1 MSEQVAYAMVS
12 MLKGVVDFGTAK
24 RIRSTYGLRAEI
36 AGKTGT
42 TNDNSDG
49 WFIGVVPKIC
59 AGAWVGGDEKS
70 IRFRSTA
77 LGSGSNMALPIWAKF
92 MSKVYNNKA
101 TAITQNDRF
110 IRPVDMNIELDCYKY
125 TGVGG
130 YTSVVGATV
139 DSAGNVIVDTT
150 KQAPKEFDYNNQ
162 SE

>member
-1 MSEQVAYAMVS
+1 
-12 MLKGVVDFGTAK
+12 
-24 RIRSTYGLRAEI
+24 
-36 AGKTGT
+36 
-42 TNDNSDG
+42 
-49 WFIGVVPKIC
+49 
-59 AGAWVGGDEKS
+59 
-70 IRFRSTA
+70 
-77 LGSGSNMALPIWAKF
+77 

-101 TAITQNDRF
+101 TSITQNDRF